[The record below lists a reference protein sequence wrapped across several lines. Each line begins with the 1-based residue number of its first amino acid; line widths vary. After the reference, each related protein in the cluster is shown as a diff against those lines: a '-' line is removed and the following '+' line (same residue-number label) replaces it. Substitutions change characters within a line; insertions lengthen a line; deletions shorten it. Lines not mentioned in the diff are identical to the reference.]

1 MFSQGFCYALIDTN
15 FEGRQCL
22 FFKKKVKHKANPEG
36 PSKPIT
42 RWTKLPRL
50 NLRLESIMT
59 SADKKKDLF
68 TVDSENIDYKFIAD
82 SEDILIMSHKDG
94 YLRVPLEE
102 VEDLAHEVSEVA
114 EVVRLWRRG
123 RT

>member
-1 MFSQGFCYALIDTN
+1 MPFFQKEGEAENQSGRIINNGKQVDEASAAESEAGKHHDL
-15 FEGRQCL
+15 GRQ
-22 FFKKKVKHKANPEG
+22 EE
-36 PSKPIT
+36 
-42 RWTKLPRL
+42 R
-50 NLRLESIMT
+50 
-59 SADKKKDLF
+59 
-68 TVDSENIDYKFIAD
+68 NIDYKFIAD
-82 SEDILIMSHKDG
+82 SEDILILSHKDG